1 MDEKLKAIV
10 QRMIDAGE
18 SEANIAK
25 VIKAYVSSKPVKKKG
40 EPVVSD
46 GTSEGTGTSL
56 VSEKPVSSAPG
67 VSLDSQDNRY
77 NFLNREAPSFDFSS
91 LKSAAKEKELKESQ
105 QAEATS
111 YTETQALL
119 DLLKSTSKEFSGQRA
134 KAPVSIQ
141 GNAYIPGQVTDASGI
156 TDKNPTYPVQQIYN
170 FGQGNANAP
179 SGAYQTPQAMAYN
192 KKSIKEAR
200 DRIVEFNALRDGQLS
215 QIPAGDTKN
224 TAEVNSFWD
233 NKIKKERDVINSG
246 YSPIGVKMSLSG
258 ADPKSE
264 NVTTEELIVDFLP
277 NFLPQ
282 GSQKF
287 NVPLHDPETGEL
299 ITDPKKYK
307 EQHEG
312 EETDWEKAFIKTQ
325 LKNLNNIVEKD
336 MNRWAYSQGGEMTEL
351 ELKDMK
357 SVQKFAS
364 DLLNNKSLSNF
375 SKSKLIRAELDRLQ
389 SKMRESAI
397 DKQLTSEASAQNK
410 DVSDIMYD
418 KKKDFKENNVYT
430 QYLPEDMKQLT
441 DDVWNQTSQ
450 MRDFMEQYY
459 DPSGRRGFTIINGEL
474 DMSTVPMKE
483 RDYIESTAKDYMN
496 VYRNIMTLK
505 YSEYE
510 DGILEKRILARDIDN
525 KIDDLKKNLS
535 MLPKGSVDRDKYQSI
550 INSSV
555 KTRDGIRAEIAE
567 KEKWRSSVFLTEPKN
582 LTDGLSGEMNNS
594 SSARAAFGSNPA
606 GESPLRSFEKNF
618 LKLKQTTDDMRLSGD
633 FDASY
638 LDRQGQR
645 AREWVDLESLG
656 LSLSSKEKEYL
667 ANRRILTALSP
678 IFLNNNLGLTAKS
691 GGFLESLRN
700 GMSSFITSE
709 SSETSTETK
718 IAGDQLKYL
727 SSQGFQAENF
737 NDEKIL
743 NKIENRLD
751 VPWNS
756 MESAGEMTGVVSAV
770 ILDLAVSNVLI
781 ANPALSSASKIKKIA
796 QLGKVYDASM
806 DATRVG
812 RFLKPLISESVKA
825 EIAGNFIGSSEEE
838 LNFKSFFIGG
848 GVGKVMQKTLSKLP
862 INKLTEWTVGVFGGN
877 GDKAMNLMSKIGEAN
892 SRGLGEVAEE
902 FTQELVQ
909 VYNLELGER
918 GFWEEVENR
927 FGTFNGNMK
936 FVVSSY
942 MMGAGFAFT
951 GSKKAKESYNKLS
964 TEEKKIVDLLN
975 SEVTGDVSLSSEKVV
990 EEANK
995 ESVKANA
1002 VNNTT
1007 TNDQIL
1013 EGIGEDV
1020 MESVDVL
1027 GKYAKTKNV
1036 NILTEKD
1043 FDFLKNISGDKNMV
1057 DIITANIKAKMST
1070 GQMSKKEGQE
1080 LADNFTETVED
1091 FSRIKELFRPK
1102 EGQDQSLTLIQS
1114 IQETASQ
1121 AQDLNDGGFY
1131 DQEGAAITFERL
1143 SAIATDPILNQLY
1156 QADLQRQVNEGAI
1169 TETQAILQNGEI
1181 QRISGISNQ
1190 IPDMVQ
1196 GDLRMTA
1203 DKLIREQDKIN
1214 ESIKGKNPDLVI
1226 AEKTRLKEISK
1237 ELQELSKA
1245 DIVDEVTNASE
1256 VERLR
1261 QEEQAELIEAIP
1273 NAENYLTDGKV
1284 DKEKITNPEDIA
1296 EFEKIYDKYDKVISP
1311 LLKPTQQTSEVEAK
1325 EVQVISAEN
1334 SSNFSNMT
1342 EDGDGNFVF
1351 YHYSTDPRETIDPKK
1366 YGSNKANLTSKAEKQ
1381 AIAKVGGVSMFY
1393 TNKDTAEK
1401 GTGDYGHMV
1410 KIPKGKVYDMNND
1423 YLNLKEQAKELH
1435 DKEHPG
1441 MGYDDNSEAAYVTK
1455 IAEQKGFEM
1464 LVAEWKG
1471 VTRAQTVTEKVPTQR
1486 SETKGDQIKKSFD
1499 NDYESNKQ
1507 KGYAPVIP
1515 EGKKT
1520 KLDRIYK
1527 KINVIKNEAKEY
1539 DSLYRLNEN
1548 STKLSEAEITPMIMD
1563 SNLDQSIKDEYQEA
1577 VKYKPDPRRSVKK
1590 ENIVS
1595 VHNEN
1600 GGSSISQSGEN
1611 LFGKPGYS
1619 VSTHTDKTTKV
1630 KGKNITQEDIDTYTK
1645 KYKGTLEKNKVLFVG
1660 TWYDTKT
1667 DTTYIDVVSHEKDL
1681 KTAIA
1686 MGIAANQKSIF
1697 DLENGV
1703 EIDTGGT
1710 GEVTNES
1717 ETETKTAKKGADI
1730 LESAFNET
1738 ADSTEVMDQ
1747 VENAKKAIAKVSP
1760 KTKIVVHKTAADY
1773 KKSGKNR
1780 KQNEG
1785 GEYDVENDTIHI
1797 NLESANK
1804 RTVAHEVFHALLLSK
1819 GMSNKKAEAITNKM
1833 LDVVKKTA
1841 SPELLQTLE
1850 EFSSRYESTLQSE
1863 ESIAELFGILASEY
1877 ETLPRPTQNLIKR
1890 WLDKLAKLFG
1900 LKTFTDNEI
1909 VDMLNVVSAK
1919 VKEGI
1924 EISEKELKTIRK
1936 KWKGG
1941 KSTDN
1946 PSDGISRKQVGDF
1959 DVQYTEQN
1967 RLDELLKEG
1976 LITQPKD
1983 VSQFEGQ
1990 MTTITSPDDM
2000 LAGSISIGGDIIF
2013 EGGGGVFFVTKY
2025 GDVWASGK
2033 IGTANTIANSINKSL
2048 KKNGGNGYLTLTKG
2062 SDTKLISSASGV
2074 NSSMAVLGSMID
2086 KGLISA
2092 SDFRRAVSES
2102 IKKHGGQIRLTG
2114 DALTLKEQVNEYFSD
2129 PKTTTFQRRGDVM
2142 RDILGSLSQSQSIK
2156 NNNDAIVS
2164 MLGGNPD
2171 KKIAKKDGIKS
2182 QGLTEL
2188 VAGVASEQ
2196 LTKGLSTGDVYAVIE
2211 VNSEVEVVEDSHPSY
2226 PFHIRVKDGSK
2237 PVLHLLQNRENGRET
2252 LKTSTGKEYKVGNV
2266 SVLTGSFNESINR
2279 KQLPADDLTS
2289 IRKQKPE
2296 GTPSIADVRAKA
2308 KEMGVDEDGVV
2319 AYLKRL
2325 GYTTAEINSEA
2336 NSLRKK
2342 AVDDAKAKYDL
2353 SVKKRGNNHSD
2364 GVSAALGDLKK
2375 SEWYKNSTDI
2385 QRDQAVIDIKKFFG
2399 EKIKKAPSVKK
2410 LGLVPASKKITVS
2423 EKAALKTQ
2431 IKLRAKAARDGA
2443 ISEKKARQEIAD
2455 MVKVEMELT
2464 KGKFSKRQVAAIVR
2478 RALRMNLSNDKQAG
2492 IFVDYVAKV
2501 VSDVD
2506 YLDKISKAKA
2516 IQKKISKNAN
2526 KADLQSNLSVMGRE
2540 FAKINPRMVKD
2551 IDQYNEMASK
2561 VNDSLMSSKRK
2572 GEEVIV
2578 RVTANQ
2584 EEVTAYTDKMI
2595 SKQEDLI
2602 KESLIQDYAELTD
2615 ANVLT
2620 KDMSI
2625 AEMNDAIADILD
2637 SEVKPKI
2644 DVVKLR
2650 DNVKDK
2656 FTEFSEEAQEI
2667 LDSGIDPIT
2676 GEDLSLSKAQ
2686 RDAVQTILNLN
2697 TDKLSVKELLG
2708 LIDMLTNFAV
2718 NRSTSKIIAIAKM
2731 YEGAENLDKALNKI
2745 PPATKR
2751 WRITRSYINNFGSI
2765 SLLLENILGGPGNA
2779 IVFKRL
2785 SGFSEFSY
2793 GAIKG
2798 ENASDT
2804 IEQNYIKE
2812 FKKKK
2817 ANGEYF
2823 NTEKNTYERGMYA
2836 FLMRNKIGDSVDMRK
2851 EFNRR
2856 VELMKENIDYMTKEG
2871 TDEEQAQGA
2880 IYQQIAEKFGLF
2892 DQDVTMED
2900 IDSRVDKVN
2909 KEAVGWWI
2917 SEWENRK
2924 TEADAVA
2931 KDIYNRVLDSDINF
2945 TPDVFRTKGQVTM
2958 TEEQRMMERMAD
2970 KRGKVYDK
2978 SAPSLMATSKPRILP
2993 PSMKIDLDFDNN
3005 NANRIKSSLID
3016 IETAAATQKLKGFLE
3031 SKNLSKLFP
3040 NKKDRDTI
3048 VEVIKNY
3055 IDDKRIGK
3063 KFVKKDETIKWI
3075 EEKILNPA
3083 SNAGVKLVLASLQQI
3098 PKQSISVI
3106 ANTIL
3111 NTGRFDAGAMFSSTV
3126 KQWIKDN
3133 GMPLS
3138 KRGVESTS
3146 TIERADKYMKK
3157 YGGTRAEALQL
3168 LKKADD
3174 FYLKTF
3180 LLSTDVRVAQ
3190 ASFLSYYKKDL
3201 LRQGLRNVWGKADIN
3216 YDAPMNEEAM
3226 DYAMQMVDKQQ
3237 NISDPD
3243 MAGSFWNSQN
3253 TGTNFL
3259 KRTMF
3264 ALASFSMNQHVRM
3277 YTDIKTIT
3285 KKTQSGDQRV
3295 AAAKS
3300 LAGTAAEFYVY
3311 RALAL
3316 SLGYAIKDWVN
3327 ELVGYDELEDQYI
3340 TKAVKKENNHR
3351 KLNGKPPMNDKQE
3364 LKFRQNELKKN
3375 REKKYNQSI
3384 LTAATK
3390 DFVSPMPFLD
3400 GTSIDIVNYFME
3412 KSSDPYSKEI
3422 NQDVNDE
3429 NLKRKKPMN
3438 RKEEEAFRSEK
3449 LQEEAFQLYS
3459 MSGTDSWGN
3468 ELGTAGI
3475 VIDKMIEGSDIYKAS
3490 NTGVI
3495 EDYAGR
3501 KKYLLPKH
3509 QEAMKTVNK
3518 FNVGYFLRILPADI
3532 GTVTNNSYK
3541 KLRNMSFTK
3550 TEMDQYEILFRNMYY
3565 KKTNIPLELGS
3576 DKLKEKIKAN
3586 PDLIN
3591 LEAEK
3596 MLRSGVKANKTFMK
3610 VYGN

>member
-67 VSLDSQDNRY
+67 VSLDSQDDRY

-119 DLLKSTSKEFSGQRA
+119 GLLKSTSKEFSGQRA

-277 NFLPQ
+277 Q

-307 EQHEG
+307 EQHKG

-357 SVQKFAS
+357 SVQKLAS
-364 DLLNNKSLSNF
+364 NLLNNKSLSNY
-375 SKSKLIRAELDRLQ
+375 SKSQLIRAELDRLQ

-450 MRDFMEQYY
+450 MRDFMDQYY

-474 DMSTVPMKE
+474 DMSAVPMKE

-535 MLPKGSVDRDKYQSI
+535 MLPKGSVDRDKYQSM

-825 EIAGNFIGSSEEE
+825 EIAGNVIGSSEEE

-1121 AQDLNDGGFY
+1121 AQDINDGGFY

-1245 DIVDEVTNASE
+1245 DIVEEVTNASE

-1311 LLKPTQQTSEVEAK
+1311 LLKTTQQTSEVEAK

-1730 LESAFNET
+1730 LEKEFNKT

-2279 KQLPADDLTS
+2279 KQLPADDLTKIEAVRKLADGSNKTFDPQDSS

-2342 AVDDAKAKYDL
+2342 AVGDAKAKYDL
-2353 SVKKRGNNHSD
+2353 SVKKRGNNHRD
-2364 GVSAALGDLKK
+2364 GVSAALEYLKK
-2375 SEWYKNSTDI
+2375 SEWYKNSTRT
-2385 QRDQAVIDIKKFFG
+2385 QRDQAVIDIQKFIGVKKKKKVKVDEMAALKSQIRLEARAARESVKAYKDASKEIITYIKELSKTGVITSAQSSVMIKKVLSTNMLNEDMVVRLEEYISKVYAKAEIADKISRARKLRPTAKKNIKSKVGPSRDLLQALRDIIALDPSIVPLNKIDSYLDILSQFG
-2399 EKIKKAPSVKK
+2399 ERSAVLTLNESGLVMDSASDILNSIEQFEDVDIENLSLPNKLNEEIEADLNGYLKDIISDKIEFENVQDGDAKKLAEFLNSLTSSDLESLIKEKKDGSKDYSMLEKLKEIKSNITNGYVPSLANSIRNTVKSKRSEAKIKSVIKKTRKNNVLIGFSRVYGYAKGVITGRRGITESIRGSMTTSIDDVLGNFNSKTIYDNVIQPLAQSYSEYQSDMSKNVDAKLDAAEALLYKTKVPTIQRLNNDVQESRYKVQAYRLQREFESNPDSKQVAPAVEFIDATIKAIELDESGSRLNQRDIKILKKIKKEFSEDGQISMSNIYDSLSKNEKKALKLIDEAADMEAKALWTATVIRGVGMKPINNYVHHKVITKDSTANSDKVLTDSGKMLNPSTKAGTIRERTPGAKAINFDPISSTSTGAKETLLDYHMTDAVRVVNAAVKGVKNTDGLTKFQQDVINAIDNVKNELLDSAFKKQFVSENSLGMGFKAAQK
-2410 LGLVPASKKITVS
+2410 LGYAAALASVPRAGAELGSNLTYAFSQPQAFLGGVKNFSGISMGSEGMNAMNNLGSSETTRLYDTNVMTSKMVDSNILYNSPPKAKRTAHSVVDKASFIYQLGPKQVKMLATVVADKLIS
-2423 EKAALKTQ
+2423 TPDKAISRPFWFGAFALSFKRSTGISLTSKDMKNIADGNSKYLNEEYKVEREKAAKY
-2431 IKLRAKAARDGA
+2431 
-2443 ISEKKARQEIAD
+2443 AD
-2455 MVKVEMELT
+2455 
-2464 KGKFSKRQVAAIVR
+2464 Q
-2478 RALRMNLSNDKQAG
+2478 
-2492 IFVDYVAKV
+2492 
-2501 VSDVD
+2501 
-2506 YLDKISKAKA
+2506 
-2516 IQKKISKNAN
+2516 
-2526 KADLQSNLSVMGRE
+2526 
-2540 FAKINPRMVKD
+2540 
-2551 IDQYNEMASK
+2551 
-2561 VNDSLMSSKRK
+2561 
-2572 GEEVIV
+2572 
-2578 RVTANQ
+2578 
-2584 EEVTAYTDKMI
+2584 
-2595 SKQEDLI
+2595 
-2602 KESLIQDYAELTD
+2602 
-2615 ANVLT
+2615 
-2620 KDMSI
+2620 
-2625 AEMNDAIADILD
+2625 
-2637 SEVKPKI
+2637 
-2644 DVVKLR
+2644 
-2650 DNVKDK
+2650 
-2656 FTEFSEEAQEI
+2656 
-2667 LDSGIDPIT
+2667 
-2676 GEDLSLSKAQ
+2676 
-2686 RDAVQTILNLN
+2686 
-2697 TDKLSVKELLG
+2697 
-2708 LIDMLTNFAV
+2708 
-2718 NRSTSKIIAIAKM
+2718 
-2731 YEGAENLDKALNKI
+2731 
-2745 PPATKR
+2745 
-2751 WRITRSYINNFGSI
+2751 
-2765 SLLLENILGGPGNA
+2765 
-2779 IVFKRL
+2779 
-2785 SGFSEFSY
+2785 
-2793 GAIKG
+2793 
-2798 ENASDT
+2798 
-2804 IEQNYIKE
+2804 
-2812 FKKKK
+2812 
-2817 ANGEYF
+2817 
-2823 NTEKNTYERGMYA
+2823 
-2836 FLMRNKIGDSVDMRK
+2836 
-2851 EFNRR
+2851 
-2856 VELMKENIDYMTKEG
+2856 
-2871 TDEEQAQGA
+2871 
-2880 IYQQIAEKFGLF
+2880 
-2892 DQDVTMED
+2892 
-2900 IDSRVDKVN
+2900 
-2909 KEAVGWWI
+2909 
-2917 SEWENRK
+2917 
-2924 TEADAVA
+2924 
-2931 KDIYNRVLDSDINF
+2931 
-2945 TPDVFRTKGQVTM
+2945 
-2958 TEEQRMMERMAD
+2958 
-2970 KRGKVYDK
+2970 
-2978 SAPSLMATSKPRILP
+2978 
-2993 PSMKIDLDFDNN
+2993 
-3005 NANRIKSSLID
+3005 
-3016 IETAAATQKLKGFLE
+3016 
-3031 SKNLSKLFP
+3031 
-3040 NKKDRDTI
+3040 
-3048 VEVIKNY
+3048 EVIKMASSNNPFNTVPKNIINPDDATYIKIYKSANSYMASFMMNEYSTARNATLSLFKKGDLSKSQAIATLAGINVRMGSYMVLYSILRSAFDGLFGFEDEEEEEISEVALRQAIGSPLSLIAGRGLGQIPRGVVNFGIEQINENY
-3055 IDDKRIGK
+3055 LEELRDGKEYDNFKHSISFSLFSEDDLKSKSPEENLMKLFAGPYSPLLSSTSRGGK
-3063 KFVKKDETIKWI
+3063 
-3075 EEKILNPA
+3075 
-3083 SNAGVKLVLASLQQI
+3083 VLAR
-3098 PKQSISVI
+3098 SI
-3106 ANTIL
+3106 
-3111 NTGRFDAGAMFSSTV
+3111 
-3126 KQWIKDN
+3126 
-3133 GMPLS
+3133 
-3138 KRGVESTS
+3138 TS
-3146 TIERADKYMKK
+3146 TTDSTKEKYKKELTERMTIEAAGNLGFLPFYKDIRRM
-3157 YGGTRAEALQL
+3157 
-3168 LKKADD
+3168 
-3174 FYLKTF
+3174 YLKEQF
-3180 LLSTDVRVAQ
+3180 KN
-3190 ASFLSYYKKDL
+3190 YKK
-3201 LRQGLRNVWGKADIN
+3201 
-3216 YDAPMNEEAM
+3216 
-3226 DYAMQMVDKQQ
+3226 
-3237 NISDPD
+3237 
-3243 MAGSFWNSQN
+3243 
-3253 TGTNFL
+3253 
-3259 KRTMF
+3259 
-3264 ALASFSMNQHVRM
+3264 
-3277 YTDIKTIT
+3277 
-3285 KKTQSGDQRV
+3285 
-3295 AAAKS
+3295 
-3300 LAGTAAEFYVY
+3300 
-3311 RALAL
+3311 
-3316 SLGYAIKDWVN
+3316 
-3327 ELVGYDELEDQYI
+3327 
-3340 TKAVKKENNHR
+3340 
-3351 KLNGKPPMNDKQE
+3351 
-3364 LKFRQNELKKN
+3364 
-3375 REKKYNQSI
+3375 
-3384 LTAATK
+3384 
-3390 DFVSPMPFLD
+3390 
-3400 GTSIDIVNYFME
+3400 
-3412 KSSDPYSKEI
+3412 
-3422 NQDVNDE
+3422 
-3429 NLKRKKPMN
+3429 
-3438 RKEEEAFRSEK
+3438 
-3449 LQEEAFQLYS
+3449 
-3459 MSGTDSWGN
+3459 
-3468 ELGTAGI
+3468 
-3475 VIDKMIEGSDIYKAS
+3475 
-3490 NTGVI
+3490 
-3495 EDYAGR
+3495 
-3501 KKYLLPKH
+3501 
-3509 QEAMKTVNK
+3509 
-3518 FNVGYFLRILPADI
+3518 
-3532 GTVTNNSYK
+3532 
-3541 KLRNMSFTK
+3541 
-3550 TEMDQYEILFRNMYY
+3550 
-3565 KKTNIPLELGS
+3565 
-3576 DKLKEKIKAN
+3576 
-3586 PDLIN
+3586 
-3591 LEAEK
+3591 
-3596 MLRSGVKANKTFMK
+3596 
-3610 VYGN
+3610 